1 LLSRV
6 KVGLLERLKPSMR
19 RGWEATV
26 LLREGKLAIKNFA
39 AAFCEKRPHFFL
51 PELNNSAFFQSIHD
65 LNR

>member
-1 LLSRV
+1 LL
-6 KVGLLERLKPSMR
+6 KRLNPSLR

-51 PELNNSAFFQSIHD
+51 PETEQLSIFSKY
-65 LNR
+65 NTI